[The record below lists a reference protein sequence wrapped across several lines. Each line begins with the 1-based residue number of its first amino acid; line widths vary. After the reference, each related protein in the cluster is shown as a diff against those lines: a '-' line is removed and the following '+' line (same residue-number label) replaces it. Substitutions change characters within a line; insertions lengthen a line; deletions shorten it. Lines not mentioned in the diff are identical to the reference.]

1 MEGAIWSCSW
11 VNCPTRKAFSELAL
25 IDKSMKTLPQVPC
38 LLSALISL
46 WLQFLSNSNFHTDPA
61 CLTIPLFK
69 VRTWNKCA
77 KVKKV
82 QSSKAVKR
90 DVSFN
95 LLSQLRL
102 GRKQRATTHPA
113 SRKPWRGKR
122 FLFAGTAKVVLP
134 QTQAQNSCGSF
145 ILAQPFLFPLQSS
158 DQMPAPFLQQT
169 SKKFLLFWGVEEASS
184 LIFLKQETS
193 LAF

>member
-1 MEGAIWSCSW
+1 MEGAIWSCPW

-69 VRTWNKCA
+69 GRTWNKCA

-113 SRKPWRGKR
+113 SRKPWRGKQ
-122 FLFAGTAKVVLP
+122 FLFAGTARVVLP
-134 QTQAQNSCGSF
+134 QTQAQNSCGSL

-169 SKKFLLFWGVEEASS
+169 
-184 LIFLKQETS
+184 
-193 LAF
+193 

>member
-95 LLSQLRL
+95 LLSQLRM

-113 SRKPWRGKR
+113 SRKPWRGKW
-122 FLFAGTAKVVLP
+122 FLFAGTARVVLP
-134 QTQAQNSCGSF
+134 KPKHKILVDHSF
-145 ILAQPFLFPLQSS
+145 WHSLSFSHSRAVIKCQPHFCNR
-158 DQMPAPFLQQT
+158 QQ
-169 SKKFLLFWGVEEASS
+169 KKFLLFWGVEEASS